1 MIVQSRLIPLIQAI
15 PAFAGLSEDR
25 IGPFL
30 RAAREVERAAGEA
43 LVAQGDASDCAFIL
57 LEGEADVV
65 VETTFGPVMLAP
77 LPTGSFFG
85 EIGAL
90 AGLPRTASVRAR
102 GPVRVLRIEAEAILA
117 LGRAH
122 PELLV
127 SVIRQLGQRLA
138 TINRA
143 IGFYTHALAALE
155 RSDFDPSIL
164 DELLHPVPELINFA
178 HTFRCM
184 AEQIILRRAQHQ
196 EMASAA
202 AIQRALLPSDALRG
216 SDSRIDIHATLRP
229 AREVGGD
236 LYNYFALDPDRLAIV
251 IGDVSGKGVPASLFM
266 AIIQT
271 VMRLAIREIDDLAT
285 AVMRANDFLSLDN
298 RESMFATLF
307 CGVLD
312 LRSGQLTY
320 CNCGHN
326 PPLLLRAAGGCDA
339 LSPCGPAL
347 AMLPS
352 ATYRPRTIELM
363 PRDQLFL
370 YTDGITEAS
379 NAAFEQFGDAR
390 LRTACGGNAADSAER
405 LVDAIL
411 RHVDDFVAEAPQSD
425 DIACLALCYRGAP
438 SEDRPIQKRLE
449 RRVDKLKRRPDNRS
463 RAS

>member
-1 MIVQSRLIPLIQAI
+1 MMLRFHDNMIVQSRLIPLIQAI

-164 DELLHPVPELINFA
+164 DELLHPVPEL
-178 HTFRCM
+178 
-184 AEQIILRRAQHQ
+184 
-196 EMASAA
+196 
-202 AIQRALLPSDALRG
+202 
-216 SDSRIDIHATLRP
+216 
-229 AREVGGD
+229 
-236 LYNYFALDPDRLAIV
+236 
-251 IGDVSGKGVPASLFM
+251 
-266 AIIQT
+266 
-271 VMRLAIREIDDLAT
+271 
-285 AVMRANDFLSLDN
+285 
-298 RESMFATLF
+298 
-307 CGVLD
+307 
-312 LRSGQLTY
+312 
-320 CNCGHN
+320 
-326 PPLLLRAAGGCDA
+326 
-339 LSPCGPAL
+339 
-347 AMLPS
+347 
-352 ATYRPRTIELM
+352 
-363 PRDQLFL
+363 
-370 YTDGITEAS
+370 
-379 NAAFEQFGDAR
+379 
-390 LRTACGGNAADSAER
+390 
-405 LVDAIL
+405 
-411 RHVDDFVAEAPQSD
+411 
-425 DIACLALCYRGAP
+425 
-438 SEDRPIQKRLE
+438 
-449 RRVDKLKRRPDNRS
+449 
-463 RAS
+463 